1 MPKKPTATAYP
12 PELRTVQ
19 MRLSVD
25 TIGSARSLA
34 VLLRVRSRTDSIR
47 MAIDIALFVV
57 DAIKNGGKELLLRN
71 KRGELERVV
80 IPGLSP

>member
-1 MPKKPTATAYP
+1 
-12 PELRTVQ
+12 
-19 MRLSVD
+19 
-25 TIGSARSLA
+25 
-34 VLLRVRSRTDSIR
+34 